1 MSERDSMQRS
11 GEKASVLAGRSVLVV
26 EDETI
31 ISLEIEQMLLDL
43 DCGPIWH
50 AANVM
55 QALAILAQHRPD
67 VAVLDVNLGREKVFP
82 VADMLIERAIPFI
95 FSTGYGRNGLPREW
109 ASRPVIQK
117 PYLTREL
124 AMALTPLIGG
134 EKGI

>member
-1 MSERDSMQRS
+1 MERS
-11 GEKASVLAGRSVLVV
+11 GDKASVLAGRSVLVV

-31 ISLEIEQMLLDL
+31 ISLEIEQMLQDL

-55 QALAILAQHRPD
+55 QALAVLAQHRPD
-67 VAVLDVNLGREKVFP
+67 VALLDVNLGREKVFP
-82 VADMLIERAIPFI
+82 VADMLSERAIPFI
-95 FSTGYGRNGLPREW
+95 FSTGYGRDGLPLEW

-124 AMALTPLIGG
+124 AMALTPLIEG